1 MWERGNR
8 TQQKKEVNGII
19 SELGWKLL
27 QFNESDDLRNYC
39 EDFRR
44 IPIMWKKR
52 KTEKGKVRISDD
64 YHGRENFTLESWALL
79 PMKINKLDGKVC
91 LCARLKFLLTLF
103 IQTYKTEGKSCR
115 RLMCVCQKNHWRLS
129 RLFFLAYHS
138 QTHYGVLYGYRWKLS
153 NNNCKQHIKNDG
165 ANDGKEKK
173 VRKRKTKRLS
183 PSVWCLR
190 RPTTSSV

>member
-1 MWERGNR
+1 MRKRKSYTTE
-8 TQQKKEVNGII
+8 KKVNGII

-52 KTEKGKVRISDD
+52 EKGKVRISDD

-91 LCARLKFLLTLF
+91 LCARLKF
-103 IQTYKTEGKSCR
+103 SC
-115 RLMCVCQKNHWRLS
+115 
-129 RLFFLAYHS
+129 
-138 QTHYGVLYGYRWKLS
+138 
-153 NNNCKQHIKNDG
+153 
-165 ANDGKEKK
+165 
-173 VRKRKTKRLS
+173 
-183 PSVWCLR
+183 
-190 RPTTSSV
+190 